1 MEEALILSKFEGLV
15 QSGLVLYDDKQ
26 ETIEQIDGELK
37 VSVAWTQTHSLLTH
51 ACVDDLC
58 RSFTSSS
65 PLLLLRSRLSMR
77 SYHGQKTMLSC
88 IS

>member
-1 MEEALILSKFEGLV
+1 MEEALILSKFDGLV

-37 VSVAWTQTHSLLTH
+37 VSVAWTQAHSLLTH
-51 ACVDDLC
+51 TFIDDLC
-58 RSFTSSS
+58 CSSTSSS

-77 SYHGQKTMLSC
+77 SYHRQNTMLSC

>member
-1 MEEALILSKFEGLV
+1 MEEELILSKFDDLV

-26 ETIEQIDGELK
+26 ETIEKNDGELK
-37 VSVAWTQTHSLLTH
+37 VSTAWTHAHSLLTH
-51 ACVDDLC
+51 TFINNLC
-58 RSFTSSS
+58 RSSTSSS

-77 SYHGQKTMLSC
+77 SYQKTMLSC